1 MIVQKE
7 LVAIYDYEVPV
18 PEDPFSFR
26 LEIHKC
32 SELFTGSVYRLERFR
47 LRPTFHQRD
56 REDVDPQIND
66 ALIYI
71 RDECNDE
78 RKLRGESP
86 EPVIVIFNCELQNIF
101 NQLIEYYFIKGK
113 LYSPLDA
120 FQFARYFNKSINR
133 NRATNSSSTAMSTV
147 NFCVSVSIRS
157 PY

>member
-56 REDVDPQIND
+56 REDADPLIND
-66 ALIYI
+66 AGNDSNLLIVFYVQI
-71 RDECNDE
+71 MPDDF
-78 RKLRGESP
+78 
-86 EPVIVIFNCELQNIF
+86 VM
-101 NQLIEYYFIKGK
+101 QLHRF
-113 LYSPLDA
+113 
-120 FQFARYFNKSINR
+120 
-133 NRATNSSSTAMSTV
+133 
-147 NFCVSVSIRS
+147 
-157 PY
+157 

>member
-47 LRPTFHQRD
+47 LHPTFHQRD
-56 REDVDPQIND
+56 REDADPLIND
-66 ALIYI
+66 
-71 RDECNDE
+71 ECIDE

-86 EPVIVIFNCELQNIF
+86 ETVIAIFNRELQNIF
-101 NQLIEYYFIKGK
+101 NQEIE
-113 LYSPLDA
+113 
-120 FQFARYFNKSINR
+120 
-133 NRATNSSSTAMSTV
+133 
-147 NFCVSVSIRS
+147 
-157 PY
+157 

>member
-56 REDVDPQIND
+56 REDADPLIND

-71 RDECNDE
+71 RDECIDE

-86 EPVIVIFNCELQNIF
+86 ETVIAIFNRELQNIF
-101 NQLIEYYFIKGK
+101 CLLYTSPSPRDEYLPISYAVFCLKKKTTKKKKNQ
-113 LYSPLDA
+113 
-120 FQFARYFNKSINR
+120 
-133 NRATNSSSTAMSTV
+133 T
-147 NFCVSVSIRS
+147 
-157 PY
+157 

>member
-32 SELFTGSVYRLERFR
+32 SELFTGSVYRLE
-47 LRPTFHQRD
+47 L
-56 REDVDPQIND
+56 IND

-71 RDECNDE
+71 RDECIDE

-86 EPVIVIFNCELQNIF
+86 ETVIAIFNRELQNIF
-101 NQLIEYYFIKGK
+101 NQEIE
-113 LYSPLDA
+113 
-120 FQFARYFNKSINR
+120 
-133 NRATNSSSTAMSTV
+133 
-147 NFCVSVSIRS
+147 
-157 PY
+157 

>member
-56 REDVDPQIND
+56 REDADPLIND

-71 RDECNDE
+71 RDECIDE

-86 EPVIVIFNCELQNIF
+86 ETVIAIFNRELQNIF
-101 NQLIEYYFIKGK
+101 NQEIELSLIHI
-113 LYSPLDA
+113 
-120 FQFARYFNKSINR
+120 
-133 NRATNSSSTAMSTV
+133 
-147 NFCVSVSIRS
+147 
-157 PY
+157 